1 MIHPREWVHYIR
13 WRIKKLLERR
23 RYVAQNN

>member
-13 WRIKKLLERR
+13 WRVRKLWQRITQRLGF
-23 RYVAQNN
+23 V